1 MDEVMTI
8 KGKSMENKVV
18 IGGTGRAGT
27 TFLMKVLTYLGLNTG
42 FSVEELD
49 NHIDPETLG
58 GLEVAGTEREKGA
71 YFIKSPNYSFQIPR
85 LANQYK
91 IDYAIICIRD
101 LHDASMS
108 RVNNGLNNGGLWMAS
123 DFESQKNQNLKAVY
137 QFIYDCSVYCIPVKI
152 INFQDLILRKDCSVN
167 TIMKI
172 TGLPKKDVSQAIKRV
187 QDEK

>member
-8 KGKSMENKVV
+8 KGNGIENKVV

-42 FSVEELD
+42 FSVEEFD
-49 NHIDPETLG
+49 GHIDPKTLG
-58 GLEVAGTEREKGA
+58 GLEVVGTQRERDA

-101 LHDASMS
+101 LHDAAMS
-108 RVNNGLNNGGLWMAS
+108 RVNNGLKNGGLWMAS
-123 DFESQKNQNLKAVY
+123 DFESQKNHNLKAVY

-152 INFQDLILRKDCSVN
+152 INFQSLILGKDCAVH
-167 TIMKI
+167 TIMQI
-172 TGLPKKDVSQAIKRV
+172 TGLSKKDVIQTIKRV